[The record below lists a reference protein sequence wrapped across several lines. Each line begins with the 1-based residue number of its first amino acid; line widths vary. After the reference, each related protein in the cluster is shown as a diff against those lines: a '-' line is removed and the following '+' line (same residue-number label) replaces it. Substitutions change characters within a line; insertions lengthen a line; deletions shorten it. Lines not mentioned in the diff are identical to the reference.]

1 MLTLLTDPARFAGD
15 ELGVEG
21 DAYHHLFRVRR
32 TAVGER
38 VRVVDGRGHARRAEV
53 VRVERKTASLSL
65 LEEAPANEPAFALH
79 LLIPTLRPERAAWLV
94 EKATEVGVLAFHF
107 FQSERAPRS
116 AREEA
121 VERLARVASSAVE
134 QCHRSRLPEI
144 FGPHPLAG
152 LLERLDRIDAES
164 RWVLDPQAG
173 AARLPAPASGTGAL
187 LVGPEGGFSETE
199 RARIAAAGFTPVG
212 LGPRILRIE
221 TAAVVGA
228 AAILL
233 P

>member
-1 MLTLLTDPARFAGD
+1 VLTFLTDPARFAEK
-15 ELGVEG
+15 ELSVEG

-38 VRVVDGRGHARRAEV
+38 LRVVDGQGHARWAEV
-53 VRVERKTASLSL
+53 MRVDRKTASLSL
-65 LEEAPANEPAFALH
+65 LEEAPANEPEFALH
-79 LLIPTLRPERAAWLV
+79 LLIPTLRPERAAWLT
-94 EKATEVGVLAFHF
+94 EKATEVGVFAFHF
-107 FQSERAPRS
+107 FQSERAPRA

-121 VERLARVASSAVE
+121 VERLARVAASAVE

-144 FGPHPLAG
+144 AGPHPLAA
-152 LLERLDRIDAES
+152 LLERVDAEN

-173 AARLPAPASGTGAL
+173 PARLPAPTLGTGAL

-199 RARIAAAGFTPVG
+199 REAIAAAGFSPVG

-228 AAILL
+228 AAVLL
-233 P
+233 S

>member
-1 MLTLLTDPARFAGD
+1 MLTLLIDPTHFEGVDLA
-15 ELGVEG
+15 VEG

-38 VRVVDGRGHARRAEV
+38 VRVVDGKGRAREAKV
-53 VRVERKTASLSL
+53 VRVDRKTASLSL
-65 LEEAPANEPAFALH
+65 LDEAPANEPAFALH

-94 EKATEVGVLAFHF
+94 EKATEIGVFAFHF
-107 FQSERAPRS
+107 FQSERAPRA
-116 AREEA
+116 ARDEA
-121 VERLARVASSAVE
+121 VERLARVAASAVE

-144 FGPHPLAG
+144 TGPHSLET
-152 LLERLDRIDAES
+152 LLERIGAGS

-173 AARLPAPASGTGAL
+173 SARLAAPAAGTGAL
-187 LVGPEGGFSETE
+187 LVGPEGGFSEAE
-199 RARIAAAGFTPVG
+199 RARIAAADFSSVG

-228 AAILL
+228 AAVLL
-233 P
+233 A

>member
-1 MLTLLTDPARFAGD
+1 MLTLLTDPARFVGT
-15 ELGVEG
+15 ELEVEG

-38 VRVVDGRGHARRAEV
+38 VRVVDGRGRAREAEV
-53 VRVERKTASLSL
+53 VRIDRKSASLSL
-65 LEEAPANEPAFALH
+65 LEEAAGNEPELSLH

-94 EKATEVGVLAFHF
+94 EKATEVGAFAVHF
-107 FQSERAPRS
+107 YQSERAPRA

-121 VERLARVASSAVE
+121 VERLVRVAAAAVE

-144 FGPHPLAG
+144 TGPHRLEE
-152 LLERLDRIDAES
+152 LLERTEIGAK
-164 RWVLDPQAG
+164 WVLDPQAG
-173 AARLPAPASGTGAL
+173 SGRLGAQTEGTGAL
-187 LVGPEGGFSETE
+187 LVGPEGGFSESE
-199 RARIAAAGFTPVG
+199 RDRIAAAGFTPIG

-228 AAILL
+228 AAVLL